1 MLYLLSALFLL
12 SQKIIQ
18 GLKQVTN
25 LIRLLL
31 RFTFYSQVLRIIVQ
45 NDSHASKMAELQNM
59 PEFDFWSNI
68 LVGKHVDVMTS
79 EDNLEYL
86 ESWLKSNNLDW
97 SIMIPNVQALI
108 ELEKIPNET
117 LPSDQVRAGH
127 NMDWTQYHTLED
139 MYGWFDY
146 LETTYEFCETEN
158 IGESFEGRQM
168 IVMKVK

>member
-1 MLYLLSALFLL
+1 MLSALSLL
-12 SQKIIQ
+12 YQKIIQ
-18 GLKQVTN
+18 ALKQVTN
-25 LIRLLL
+25 LIILLL

-45 NDSHASKMAELQNM
+45 NDGHASKMAELQNM

-97 SIMIPNVQALI
+97 SIMIPDVQALI
-108 ELEKIPNET
+108 ELEKIPNES
-117 LPSDQVRAGH
+117 LPSDQVKAGH

>member
-1 MLYLLSALFLL
+1 MLSALSLL

-18 GLKQVTN
+18 ALKQVTN
-25 LIRLLL
+25 LIILLL
-31 RFTFYSQVLRIIVQ
+31 RFTFYSQVLRINVQ
-45 NDSHASKMAELQNM
+45 NDGHASKMAELQNM

-79 EDNLEYL
+79 EDNLEFL
-86 ESWLKSNNLDW
+86 QSWLNSNNLDW
-97 SIMIPNVQALI
+97 SIMIPDVQALI
-108 ELEKIPNET
+108 ELEKIPNES
-117 LPSDQVRAGH
+117 LPSDQVKAGH

>member
-1 MLYLLSALFLL
+1 MLSALSLL

-18 GLKQVTN
+18 ALKQVTN
-25 LIRLLL
+25 LIILLL
-31 RFTFYSQVLRIIVQ
+31 RFTFYSQVLRINVQ
-45 NDSHASKMAELQNM
+45 NDEDSSKMAELQNM

-108 ELEKIPNET
+108 ELEKIPNES
-117 LPSDQVRAGH
+117 LPSDQVKAGH

>member
-1 MLYLLSALFLL
+1 MLSALSLL

-18 GLKQVTN
+18 ALKQVTN
-25 LIRLLL
+25 LIILLL
-31 RFTFYSQVLRIIVQ
+31 RFTFYSQVLRINVQ
-45 NDSHASKMAELQNM
+45 NDEDSSKMAELQNM

-117 LPSDQVRAGH
+117 LPSDQVKAGH

>member
-1 MLYLLSALFLL
+1 M
-12 SQKIIQ
+12 
-18 GLKQVTN
+18 
-25 LIRLLL
+25 
-31 RFTFYSQVLRIIVQ
+31 Q
-45 NDSHASKMAELQNM
+45 NDGHASKMAELQNM

-79 EDNLEYL
+79 EDNLEFL
-86 ESWLKSNNLDW
+86 QSWLKSNNLDW

-117 LPSDQVRAGH
+117 LPSDQVKAGH